1 MATTTNNVP
10 LWLDIKTEYIDEN
23 FEKVLEY
30 LKSGNKNDAF
40 YQTTIELLGK
50 RVEEYLKTLKT
61 RPAYFSENPSNYDK
75 NKLMFESR
83 LVASYLLANKNIEAL
98 IRKRLYMP
106 LLNSLSLLVEPEL
119 CDELL
124 GLMMDNILYEN
135 EPALLFGWDDIIT
148 FEPQILVHKMIN
160 GTVFRNPKQAELAY
174 ENKGA
179 ITVIEGAMGIAATN
193 KDGVEKK
200 KAQLASSISIL
211 DGRLKIL
218 ASKNDKIK
226 QADEGNIEVIE
237 KFTRKFI
244 QDQLKVSPSK
254 AKGPRKT
261 YMDGDNLCV
270 AITSVTWGKIKV
282 KSIDPEYE
290 VIEGTVDFS
299 EPVYPNYFPEDF
311 YKYLKEGQIIDVT
324 LMNYKKSLFSLKD
337 GFITYIIE
345 DVVKEGEHFGKSVL
359 GEVIRI
365 YEDKRNEKQMDWWS
379 SLGYPVHT
387 QYDDRFEK
395 GDFGYIK
402 VAGLGDKDYY
412 GYIYAEIT
420 NKSTLSFDIQATK
433 KAIIEGFNFLGYE
446 EEEVK
451 ENILNTPV
459 IRDLLNMLIRYQKTI
474 VQPTE
479 RFKALCV
486 SNILATLIGSQEH
499 MDYTGFMMEYLK
511 QLIYF
516 AKDEYDKIGVI
527 TASEKLNNVDV
538 VKTKCDVVRI
548 LKAYGHGENNA
559 ELDSIM
565 EQTED
570 QTLAKIAKL
579 IQSCNIIGEI
589 VPASTKN
596 IIKREIVNSL
606 SLETEDETN
615 LEEENGI
622 YLGIEN
628 LHQEFKT
635 SFVYPPDN
643 DMQPNVAIQEK
654 NIFKCLCGFLN
665 SDGGGTLYIGVTDLG
680 YVCGFDND
688 MRHLKLNELDSYIRF
703 IQDEAAKFFPVD
715 VLNQF
720 VIKPMYEDKVVSIRV
735 EPYTDGIVEF
745 DGKPYIRINN
755 ETREMND
762 KLKKMVKAK
771 KTAK

>member
-1 MATTTNNVP
+1 MATEINVP
-10 LWLDIKTEYIDEN
+10 LWLDIKTEYLDEN
-23 FEKVLEY
+23 FEKVLDY
-30 LKSGNKNDAF
+30 LKSGDKKDSF
-40 YQTTIELLGK
+40 YKTTIELLGK
-50 RVEEYLKTLKT
+50 RVEEYLRTLKT
-61 RPAYFSENPSNYDK
+61 RPAYFSENTNNHDLDK
-75 NKLMFESR
+75 LTFESR
-83 LVASYLLANKNIEAL
+83 LVAAYLLANKNIESL
-98 IRKRLYMP
+98 QRKRLYMP
-106 LLNSLSLLVEPEL
+106 LLNSLSLLVNPDL
-119 CDELL
+119 CDDLL
-124 GLMMDNILYEN
+124 NLMLHNILYEN
-135 EPALLFGWDDIIT
+135 EPALLFGWDDVIT

-160 GTVFRNPKQAELAY
+160 GTVFKNPKTAELAY

-179 ITVIEGAMGIAATN
+179 ITIIDGAMGIAATN
-193 KDGVEKK
+193 LDGVEKK
-200 KAQLASSISIL
+200 KSQQVSSISIL

-218 ASKNDKIK
+218 TAKSDKLK
-226 QADEGNIEVIE
+226 QTDEGNIEMIE

-244 QDQLKVSPSK
+244 QDQLKVTPSK
-254 AKGPRKT
+254 AKSPRKT
-261 YMDGDNLCV
+261 YTDKDNLYV
-270 AITSVTWGKIKV
+270 AITSVTWGNIKV
-282 KSIDPEYE
+282 RSIDPEYE
-290 VIEGTVDFS
+290 VIEGTIDFS
-299 EPVYPNYFPEDF
+299 QPVYPNYFPEDF
-311 YKYLKEGQIIDVT
+311 YKYLKVGQIIDVT
-324 LMNYKKSLFSLKD
+324 LMDYKKSLFSLRD
-337 GFITYIIE
+337 GFIAYIIE
-345 DVVKEGEHFGKSVL
+345 DVVKEGEHFGRSVL

-365 YEDKRNEKQMDWWS
+365 YEDKRQEKQMDWWS
-379 SLGYPVHT
+379 SLGYTVHT

-402 VAGLGDKDYY
+402 IAGLADDDYY

-420 NKSTLSFDIQATK
+420 NKSTLSFDIQTTK
-433 KAIIEGFNFLGYE
+433 RNIIEGFDFMGYE
-446 EEEVK
+446 EEQIK

-479 RFKALCV
+479 RYKVLCV
-486 SNILATLIGSQEH
+486 SSILATLIGSQEH
-499 MDYTGFMMEYLK
+499 MDYAGFMMDYLK

-516 AKDEYDKIGVI
+516 AKDEYDKIDDVAATENLSSI
-527 TASEKLNNVDV
+527 DV
-538 VKTKCDVVRI
+538 VKTRCDVVRI
-548 LKAYGHGENNA
+548 LKAYGHGEHNA
-559 ELDSIM
+559 ELDTIM
-565 EQTED
+565 EGTDD
-570 QTLAKIAKL
+570 QTLTKIAKL

-643 DMQPNVAIQEK
+643 NMQPNVVIQER

-688 MRHLKLNELDSYIRF
+688 MKHLKMSELDSYTRF
-703 IQDEAAKFFPVD
+703 IQDEAKKYFPVD

-720 VIKPMYEDKVVSIRV
+720 VIKPMYEDKVIAIRV
-735 EPYTDGIVEF
+735 EPNMGGIVEF
-745 DGKPYIRINN
+745 EGKSYIRINN
-755 ETREMND
+755 ETREMNE
-762 KLKKMVKAK
+762 KLRKMVKAK
-771 KTAK
+771 KMAK